1 MFRIIALVG
10 ALVATPAAAGWFS
23 YDSYEDCILDKMKGQ
38 TEGSRWTVSKVC
50 SKALRR
56 EENIGVSDRRWSW
69 STDGE
74 SVTITPKVKDDTFT
88 LSRGK
93 FTFSSKPCEESKNDD
108 FEGPIEFVFHNDEA
122 SMRMIPTQ
130 QNARCMR
137 GVDVWGRYK

>member
-56 EENIGVSDRRWSW
+56 EENIGASDRRWSW

-88 LSRGK
+88 LSK
-93 FTFSSKPCEESKNDD
+93 ESSLFHPSHVKSRRMTISK
-108 FEGPIEFVFHNDEA
+108 A
-122 SMRMIPTQ
+122 L
-130 QNARCMR
+130 
-137 GVDVWGRYK
+137 